1 MRVIR
6 VLVFLTIM
14 ALLSSFGFQS
24 LEAKIWHV
32 DDDHVE
38 CPDAE
43 FSKIQDAVNNASP
56 EDTIVVCP
64 GTYTENVVVNKDHL
78 TIKSESGAKSAIV
91 QAPDSTG
98 HVFSVSAGYITIS
111 GLTIRNA
118 RTTEHYYWG
127 AAGIYISATHCSILN
142 NIITENGKG
151 IFLES
156 SSYII
161 IKGNSIINNQVNDF
175 SDGIYML
182 SCNNINIVNNVIL
195 NNKDEGI
202 QAEKEGD
209 YITITNNN
217 ISYNGELGIFLEPR
231 GEHITITNNNI
242 SYNGYHGIYL
252 PEGEHITI
260 NNNVISGNGSDG
272 IYLWTSVEDI
282 PDNLEE
288 ALTYS
293 QDYTIENNIIDSNRG
308 DGINLGT
315 LPKGNDVIGNTI
327 SSNQGSGIRF
337 GGDSKT
343 FYKFGKP
350 FITIKSSHNCI
361 KRNTLRN
368 NGTGI
373 YCRVSEY
380 NRICLNNFINNST
393 NAISENS
400 DNFWNSLIMTYT
412 YQGKEYSGYMGNYW
426 DDYKGSDEKGDGI
439 GDTPYSINS
448 DADNYPL
455 MEFWENY
462 FPPHKPMPWLHL
474 LLGD

>member
-32 DDDHVE
+32 DNDHVE

-98 HVFSVSAGYITIS
+98 PIFAVSADHITIS
-111 GLTIRNA
+111 GFTIRNA
-118 RTTEHYYWG
+118 RTTTAPYQAT
-127 AAGIYISATHCSILN
+127 AAIYITATHCSILN
-142 NIITENGKG
+142 NIITENKNG
-151 IFLES
+151 ICLES
-156 SSYII
+156 SSYIT
-161 IKGNSIINNQVNDF
+161 IKGNSIINNQVI
-175 SDGIYML
+175 GIYMIHF
-182 SCNNINIVNNVIL
+182 NNINIVNNIIS
-195 NNKDEGI
+195 NNSDGSGI
-202 QAEKEGD
+202 R
-209 YITITNNN
+209 
-217 ISYNGELGIFLEPR
+217 GIFPK
-231 GEHITITNNNI
+231 
-242 SYNGYHGIYL
+242 
-252 PEGEHITI
+252 GEHITI
-260 NNNVISGNGSDG
+260 NNNVISGNGWYG
-272 IYLWTSVEDI
+272 IYLGTSVEDI
-282 PDNLEE
+282 PDNLAE

-293 QDYTIENNIIDSNRG
+293 QDYTIENNIIDSNGG

-315 LPKGNDVIGNTI
+315 LPRGNDVIGNTI

-337 GGDSKT
+337 GGSSKT

-350 FITIKSSHNCI
+350 FITIKSSRNCI

-373 YCRVSEY
+373 YCRVSES

-400 DNFWNSLIMTYT
+400 DNLWFIYMTYT
-412 YQGKEYSGYMGNYW
+412 YRGKEYSGYMGNYW
-426 DDYKGSDEKGDGI
+426 DDYKGSDENGDGI

-462 FPPHKPMPWLHL
+462 FPPQKPMPWLHL
-474 LLGD
+474 LLGE